1 MGQLTWMFSL
11 LPDSLLVY
19 VYYALFGLGVGLYI
33 ISKLVTWIP
42 VIKSY
47 KLPAELVGVLL
58 FGAAAFLLGG
68 YGTEMSWRQRVA
80 ELEAKIKEAEEK
92 SAVVNTVIKEKIVYK
107 TKIVKQKQI
116 EYVDRIKEVAVQID
130 KKCEVDP
137 AAIEILNKAA
147 EDPTK
152 GEAK

>member
-1 MGQLTWMFSL
+1 MEQLGWIISL

-19 VYYALFGLGVGLYI
+19 IYYTLFSLGVGLYV
-33 ISKLVTWIP
+33 ISKLVSWIP
-42 VIKSY
+42 MIKNY
-47 KLPAELVGVLL
+47 KLPAELVGIILV
-58 FGAAAFLLGG
+58 GSAAFLLGG
-68 YGTEMSWRQRVA
+68 YGTEMTWRQRVA

-92 SAVVNTVIKEKIVYK
+92 SAVVNTVVKTKIVYK
-107 TKIVKQKQI
+107 TKIVKETQI
-116 EYVDRIKEVAVQID
+116 QYVDRIKEVAVQID

-152 GEAK
+152 GDKK

>member
-1 MGQLTWMFSL
+1 MDQLAWIISL

-19 VYYALFGLGVGLYI
+19 VYYGLFTLGVGLYI

-42 VIKSY
+42 MIKSY
-47 KLPAELVGVLL
+47 KLPAEFVGIVL

-130 KKCEVDP
+130 AKCEIDP
-137 AAIEILNKAA
+137 VAIEILNKAA

>member
-1 MGQLTWMFSL
+1 MSQLAWMFSL

-19 VYYALFGLGVGLYI
+19 VYYALFSLGVGLYI

-42 VIKSY
+42 LIKSY

-107 TKIVKQKQI
+107 TKIVKEKQI

-130 KKCEVDP
+130 AKCEVDP

-152 GEAK
+152 GDKK

>member
-1 MGQLTWMFSL
+1 MQQLAWIFSF

-19 VYYALFGLGVGLYI
+19 VYYVLFALGVGLYI

-42 VIKSY
+42 MIKNY
-47 KLPAELVGVLL
+47 KLPAELIGIVF

-68 YGTEMSWRQRVA
+68 YGTEMTWRQRVA

-107 TKIVKQKQI
+107 TKIVKEKQI
-116 EYVDRIKEVAVQID
+116 EYVDRIKEVAVKID
-130 KKCEVDP
+130 AKCEVDP

-152 GEAK
+152 GDKK

>member
-1 MGQLTWMFSL
+1 MEQLTWIISL
-11 LPDSLLVY
+11 FPDSLLVY
-19 VYYALFGLGVGLYI
+19 IYYALFSVGVGLYI

-42 VIKSY
+42 MIKSY
-47 KLPAELVGVLL
+47 KLPAELLGVAL

-92 SAVVNTVIKEKIVYK
+92 SAVVNTVIKEKVVYK
-107 TKIVKQKQI
+107 TKIIKQKQI
-116 EYVDRIKEVAVQID
+116 EYVDRIKEVQVQID
-130 KKCEVDP
+130 AKCEVDP

-147 EDPTK
+147 EDPSK
-152 GEAK
+152 EEKK

>member
-1 MGQLTWMFSL
+1 MDQLAWIISL
-11 LPDSLLVY
+11 FPDSLLVY
-19 VYYALFGLGVGLYI
+19 VYYVLFTLGVGLYI

-42 VIKSY
+42 MIKGY
-47 KLPAELVGVLL
+47 KLPAELMGIIL

-68 YGTEMSWRQRVA
+68 YGTEMTWRQRVA

-92 SAVVNTVIKEKIVYK
+92 SAVVNTVVKEKIVYK

-130 KKCEVDP
+130 AKCEVDP
-137 AAIEILNKAA
+137 AAIELLNKAA

-152 GEAK
+152 GDKQ

>member
-1 MGQLTWMFSL
+1 MDQLAWIISL

-19 VYYALFGLGVGLYI
+19 IYYALFGLGVGLYI
-33 ISKLVTWIP
+33 ISKLVSWIP
-42 VIKSY
+42 MIKSY
-47 KLPAELVGVLL
+47 KLPAELVGVVL

-68 YGTEMSWRQRVA
+68 YGTEMTWRQRVA

-92 SAVVNTVIKEKIVYK
+92 SAVVNTVVKTKIVYK
-107 TKIVKQKQI
+107 TKIVKETQI
-116 EYVDRIKEVAVQID
+116 QYVDRIKEVAVQID

-152 GEAK
+152 GDKK